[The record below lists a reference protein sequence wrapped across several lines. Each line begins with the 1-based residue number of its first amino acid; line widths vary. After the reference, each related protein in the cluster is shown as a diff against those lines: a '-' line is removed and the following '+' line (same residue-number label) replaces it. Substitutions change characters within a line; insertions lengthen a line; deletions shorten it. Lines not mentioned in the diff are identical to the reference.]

1 MEHPCEGHMAV
12 DASIRTD
19 FPAVKPILLWLIS
32 KWPTCTSGL
41 PSYFMPCWAHVF
53 QSLIHCVLI
62 VTAVIWKN
70 LESKSSLGLSKKSE
84 VNQTWHSTTGT
95 YLSWR
100 SWLPGC
106 SGCFLSW
113 QRFQCRTLSLGG
125 GLMCKNRKTINKNLE
140 ARLCINVKI
149 CIFVWVG

>member
-1 MEHPCEGHMAV
+1 MEHPCEGHMAM

-19 FPAVKPILLWLIS
+19 FPAVKPILLWFIS

-53 QSLIHCVLI
+53 QSLIHCVLR

-70 LESKSSLGLSKKSE
+70 LESKSSLGQSKKSE

-95 YLSWR
+95 YLSV
-100 SWLPGC
+100 C
-106 SGCFLSW
+106 SGHLLTCPGVHG
-113 QRFQCRTLSLGG
+113 CRAALVVSFHGRDSNAVL
-125 GLMCKNRKTINKNLE
+125 CRWEEVWCAKT
-140 ARLCINVKI
+140 LCINVNI